1 MRTLTEYKAREC
13 STFIELPKRV
23 SADSKSSL
31 TARANCGRFLLLIS
45 LFWVVF
51 SSSFLFRSFLG
62 RFLLQFSFW
71 VVFSCS
77 FQFRNAAVNVAE
89 AGSDVRLR
97 GAQMEE
103 VCNSRVKEINF
114 SMRALFP
121 LSCGESRL
129 GGDKFQS

>member
-1 MRTLTEYKAREC
+1 MA
-13 STFIELPKRV
+13 
-23 SADSKSSL
+23 
-31 TARANCGRFLLLIS
+31 
-45 LFWVVF
+45 FWVVF
-51 SSSFLFRSFLG
+51 L
-62 RFLLQFSFW
+62 
-71 VVFSCS
+71 CS

-121 LSCGESRL
+121 V
-129 GGDKFQS
+129 